1 MHTVQ
6 LAEGKSE
13 AIRIIAE
20 KEKEATIVLNKALT
34 NSKIRNYILLS
45 KYLPYYNQILSSSNV
60 VASPLSE
67 AGKDSSLA
75 ALFLMLNNVNS
86 PRNTNV
92 SYQAPV

>member
-1 MHTVQ
+1 MHAVQ
-6 LAEGKSE
+6 LAEGKAE

-45 KYLPYYNQILSSSNV
+45 KYLPGYSQILSSSNV

-67 AGKDSSLA
+67 GGKDSSLA
-75 ALFLMLNNVNS
+75 ALFMMLSGGN
-86 PRNTNV
+86 
-92 SYQAPV
+92 AGPVRAQHTQ